1 MPVCDFLCLL
11 VFHDKKNWTQKF
23 ESLRYIS
30 QAYHVVHQ
38 PVSRGLAVFADAWL
52 SDWLAEIS
60 ADLRE
65 NGSALEVVP
74 WRCAIQIHDFTYFT
88 LLPGGDNRMI
98 LRSLVL
104 TQYQR
109 VTDGQ
114 KDTPTSIIRSLWN
127 AQGRCNLLTYYI
139 KNRTQYRAWAY
150 WRAILNNFIHQTAG
164 RNSKQ

>member
-1 MPVCDFLCLL
+1 MI
-11 VFHDKKNWTQKF
+11 KNWTQKF

-60 ADLRE
+60 ADLPE

-104 TQYQR
+104 TQYTSVWRTDRTERHTKVYYTQSLKCTREMQFINILHQKSNTISR
-109 VTDGQ
+109 V
-114 KDTPTSIIRSLWN
+114 SI
-127 AQGRCNLLTYYI
+127 LTRDIEQLYSPDI
-139 KNRTQYRAWAY
+139 W
-150 WRAILNNFIHQTAG
+150 
-164 RNSKQ
+164 